1 MHLIGK
7 ELEDFCVQAYHA
19 GNFEEV
25 TKESV
30 LGHWSV
36 FFFYPADFTFV
47 CPTELGGRFLRR
59 FSGCRMR
66 NLFGF
71 SGYSFRA

>member
-1 MHLIGK
+1 MHLIGT

-19 GNFEEV
+19 GEFEEV

-36 FFFYPADFTFV
+36 FFFYPADF
-47 CPTELGGRFLRR
+47 LSHAGR
-59 FSGCRMR
+59 SGRKTGP
-66 NLFGF
+66 LFWRTG
-71 SGYSFRA
+71 